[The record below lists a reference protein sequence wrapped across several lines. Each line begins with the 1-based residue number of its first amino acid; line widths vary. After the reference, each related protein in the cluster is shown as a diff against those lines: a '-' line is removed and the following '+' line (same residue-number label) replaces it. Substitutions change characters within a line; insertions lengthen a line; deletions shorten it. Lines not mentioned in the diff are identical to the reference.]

1 MSYTLLRGSFVT
13 RYADLPRQGPQPDGD
28 TVKFL
33 PDTPGMEELRL
44 PQAGFDGFYA
54 VAAPAGTPAAVVQRL
69 TREVS
74 EIMALPEVKEKCAQ
88 LAMEAVAVGP
98 DALRAIMKTDIA
110 RFRELGQRIKI
121 SLD

>member
-1 MSYTLLRGSFVT
+1 
-13 RYADLPRQGPQPDGD
+13 
-28 TVKFL
+28 
-33 PDTPGMEELRL
+33 
-44 PQAGFDGFYA
+44 
-54 VAAPAGTPAAVVQRL
+54 
-69 TREVS
+69 
-74 EIMALPEVKEKCAQ
+74 VKEKCAQ